1 MDSSSESGD
10 HKVEMCGLG
19 DDLRGHDVSP
29 FLSDTDEDLYETSRS
44 SQMSVEYHEKW
55 FENPKYFHGAVSP
68 GM

>member
-1 MDSSSESGD
+1 MDSSSKSGD
-10 HKVEMCGLG
+10 HKVKMHGLG

-29 FLSDTDEDLYETSRS
+29 VLSDTDEDLYETSQS

-55 FENPKYFHGAVSP
+55 FENPKYSHGAVSP